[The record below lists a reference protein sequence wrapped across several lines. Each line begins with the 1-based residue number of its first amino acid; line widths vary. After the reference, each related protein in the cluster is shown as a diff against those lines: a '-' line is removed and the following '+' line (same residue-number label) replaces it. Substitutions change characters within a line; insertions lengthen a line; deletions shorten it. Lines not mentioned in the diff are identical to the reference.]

1 MAFTRI
7 KDSDLA
13 GKGVKDQ
20 STVPGLSAEEMKASV
35 EQIVREVAIPG
46 VNRLVD
52 ELGAESAAGN
62 IGMPVPS
69 TMPPET
75 GATVGEIVTEH
86 IENKENPHGVT
97 AAQVGAYTRQE
108 TDDAIDQKVQAIGA
122 ADMSKAEFATNGRP
136 GIVDKAVTA
145 ETADS
150 ATAADDGV
158 KVYTHSRSGT
168 VNELTGDGPNGRA
181 LMTADVQPGDTWK
194 VNGQPVTAYMGT
206 EDATDSMAGQPYNG
220 KWVTFVVEGAT
231 LNFNGGGGLSAT
243 DKALLT
249 PENIRGG
256 VTLFNGTPREVVGS
270 GNVVLVDSDTTRM
283 GSVAPAA
290 RPSGT
295 AEYTPV
301 FAHSKY
307 VIFGTIGNT
316 GAGMSS
322 AISFTIKIGDEV
334 VLQRSISRNPK
345 ETVPFDLFS
354 MDKYRT
360 GQLVFSY
367 SSTDTEYLSAIFIE
381 IGEP

>member
-1 MAFTRI
+1 MAFTKI
-7 KDSDLA
+7 TPDELA
-13 GKGVKDQ
+13 GKGVIGQ
-20 STVPGLSAEEMKASV
+20 PAVPGLSVEEMQKSV

-52 ELGAESAAGN
+52 ELGAETAAGN

-75 GATVGEIVTEH
+75 GATVKEIATAH

-181 LMTADVQPGDTWK
+181 LMTADVQPGDTWT

-220 KWVTFVVEGAT
+220 KWVTFVAEGTT
-231 LNFNGGGGLSAT
+231 LNFKGGGGKGVVDCGWIAWANILASTTFTSAIVPSASKGNSYDFNASANGFSTTYQNNALSV
-243 DKALLT
+243 
-249 PENIRGG
+249 E
-256 VTLFNGTPREVVGS
+256 VTK
-270 GNVVLVDSDTTRM
+270 
-283 GSVAPAA
+283 
-290 RPSGT
+290 SGT
-295 AEYTPV
+295 YAINIFAFRAAGGTAFCQILKNGQPFFNSENTPV
-301 FAHSKY
+301 FPGY
-307 VIFGTIGNT
+307 TGNIAT
-316 GAGMSS
+316 SAQIIAQLSQGDVLTLQGRSS
-322 AISFTIKIGDEV
+322 SGQDCV
-334 VLQRSISRNPK
+334 VH
-345 ETVPFDLFS
+345 
-354 MDKYRT
+354 
-360 GQLVFSY
+360 
-367 SSTDTEYLSAIFIE
+367 LSAVAAK
-381 IGEP
+381 

>member
-52 ELGAESAAGN
+52 ELGAETAAGN

-75 GATVGEIVTEH
+75 GATVEEIATAH

-97 AAQVGAYTRQE
+97 AAQVGAYTKAE
-108 TDDAIDQKVQAIGA
+108 TDAAIDQKVQAIGA

-145 ETADS
+145 ENADS

-181 LMTADVQPGDTWK
+181 LMTADVQPGDTWT
-194 VNGQPVTAYMGT
+194 VNGQLVTAYMGA
-206 EDATDSMAGQPYNG
+206 EDATDSMAGRSFNG
-220 KWVTFVVEGAT
+220 KWITFVIEDDVLAITGCKKYSPPAYSTSEWVPTGETWIDGKPIYQKVLNAGYSNNETITELSNADNIVQCGGYFQYSDAPYVSIFPSTETNPSRCCTFKRQGAGQFTYEIAWNSSPSSIKNVSIMVKAT
-231 LNFNGGGGLSAT
+231 L
-243 DKALLT
+243 K
-249 PENIRGG
+249 
-256 VTLFNGTPREVVGS
+256 
-270 GNVVLVDSDTTRM
+270 
-283 GSVAPAA
+283 
-290 RPSGT
+290 
-295 AEYTPV
+295 
-301 FAHSKY
+301 
-307 VIFGTIGNT
+307 
-316 GAGMSS
+316 
-322 AISFTIKIGDEV
+322 
-334 VLQRSISRNPK
+334 
-345 ETVPFDLFS
+345 
-354 MDKYRT
+354 
-360 GQLVFSY
+360 
-367 SSTDTEYLSAIFIE
+367 
-381 IGEP
+381 